1 MDILKRYTYYNSYI
15 YNLNIIDNHSYI
27 FFNSLK
33 SPVRILL
40 GRKYKLSILKK
51 KLMFINSRL
60 FGFFTQ

>member
-1 MDILKRYTYYNSYI
+1 MNILKRYTYYNSYI
-15 YNLNIIDNHSYI
+15 YNLNIIDSHSYI

-51 KLMFINSRL
+51 KIMFINSRL